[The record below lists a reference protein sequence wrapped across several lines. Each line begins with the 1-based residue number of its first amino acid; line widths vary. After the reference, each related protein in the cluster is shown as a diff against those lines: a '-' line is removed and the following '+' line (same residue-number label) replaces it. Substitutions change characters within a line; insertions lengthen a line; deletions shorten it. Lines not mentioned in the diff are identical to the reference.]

1 MILCVDTKHL
11 KTSDIV
17 QKDLN
22 LGELLKDHT
31 KYFNTVEE
39 ALEENYVPLDV
50 STTIRSMY
58 SNLVVER
65 DTDDGKKYYINL
77 TNIDKF
83 VHKGYDLLMY
93 LTSIGVMHCVNY
105 SKGFDELMLQH
116 SQFCPIG
123 VYNPDPN
130 IINPIVLVHIVMS
143 DEGAEQLKDY
153 LKCGINLV
161 PIRHRMYEGNLKA
174 LLDEIVEVKPRL
186 SNEGNTLEVPK
197 FTGGNKDEYNDN
209 N

>member
-11 KTSDIV
+11 KTSDKV
-17 QKDLN
+17 QKDIN
-22 LGELLKDHT
+22 LEELLKDHT
-31 KYFNTVEE
+31 KYFYTVEE

-50 STTIRSMY
+50 STAIRSMY

-65 DTDDGKKYYINL
+65 DTADGKKYYVNL

-93 LTSIGVMHCVNY
+93 LTSIGVMHCVDY
-105 SKGFDELMLQH
+105 KMGFDDVMLQH

-123 VYNPDPN
+123 IYNPDPSL
-130 IINPIVLVHIVMS
+130 INPIIIVHIVMS
-143 DEGAEQLKDY
+143 DEGAESLRDY
-153 LKCGINLV
+153 LKGNVKLV
-161 PIRHRMYEGNLKA
+161 PISSIHHENNIRA
-174 LLDEIVEVKPRL
+174 LLDEIVEVK
-186 SNEGNTLEVPK
+186 EKIE
-197 FTGGNKDEYNDN
+197 DEHNDN

>member
-11 KTSDIV
+11 KTSDKV
-17 QKDLN
+17 QKDIN
-22 LGELLKDHT
+22 LEELLKDHT
-31 KYFNTVEE
+31 KYFYTVGE

-50 STTIRSMY
+50 STAIRSMY

-65 DTDDGKKYYINL
+65 DTADGKKYYVNL

-93 LTSIGVMHCVNY
+93 LTSIGVMHCVDY
-105 SKGFDELMLQH
+105 KMGFDDVMLQH

-123 VYNPDPN
+123 IYNPDPSF
-130 IINPIVLVHIVMS
+130 INPIIIVHIVLS
-143 DEGAEQLKDY
+143 DEGAESLRDY
-153 LKCGINLV
+153 LKGNVKLV
-161 PIRHRMYEGNLKA
+161 PISSIHHENNIRA
-174 LLDEIVEVKPRL
+174 LLDEIIEVK
-186 SNEGNTLEVPK
+186 EKIE
-197 FTGGNKDEYNDN
+197 DEHNDN

>member
-11 KTSDIV
+11 KTSDKV

-22 LGELLKDHT
+22 LEELLKDHT
-31 KYFNTVEE
+31 KYFDTVEE
-39 ALEENYVPLDV
+39 ALNEAYVPLDV
-50 STTIRSMY
+50 STTIRSMF

-65 DTDDGKKYYINL
+65 ETDNGVSYYVNI

-93 LTSIGVMHCVNY
+93 ITSIGVLHCVDY
-105 SKGFDELMLQH
+105 KMGFDDVMLHH

-123 VYNPDPN
+123 VYNPDPTL
-130 IINPIVLVHIVMS
+130 INPIVLVHIVMS
-143 DEGAEQLKDY
+143 DEGAELLKDY
-153 LKCGINLV
+153 LKDNVKLV
-161 PIRHRMYEGNLKA
+161 PISDIKPIGNIKA
-174 LLDEIVEVKPRL
+174 LLDEIIEVK
-186 SNEGNTLEVPK
+186 EKIE
-197 FTGGNKDEYNDN
+197 DEHNDN

>member
-11 KTSDIV
+11 KTSDSV

-22 LGELLKDHT
+22 LEELLKDHT
-31 KYFNTVEE
+31 KYFDTVEE

-50 STTIRSMY
+50 STAIRSMY

-65 DTDDGKKYYINL
+65 DTADGKKYYVNL

-93 LTSIGVMHCVNY
+93 LTSIGVMHCVDY
-105 SKGFDELMLQH
+105 KMGFDDMMLQH

-123 VYNPDPN
+123 IYNPDPSL
-130 IINPIVLVHIVMS
+130 INPIIIVHIVLS
-143 DEGAEQLKDY
+143 DEGAESLRDY
-153 LKCGINLV
+153 LKGNVKLV
-161 PIRHRMYEGNLKA
+161 PISSIHHENNIRA
-174 LLDEIVEVKPRL
+174 LLDEIIEVK
-186 SNEGNTLEVPK
+186 EKIE
-197 FTGGNKDEYNDN
+197 DEHNDN

>member
-1 MILCVDTKHL
+1 MILCVDTQHL
-11 KTSDIV
+11 NTSDKV
-17 QKDLN
+17 QKDIN
-22 LGELLKDHT
+22 LEELLKDHT
-31 KYFNTVEE
+31 KYFYTVEE

-50 STTIRSMY
+50 STAIRSMY

-65 DTDDGKKYYINL
+65 DTADGNKYYVNS

-93 LTSIGVMHCVNY
+93 LTSIGVMHCVDY
-105 SKGFDELMLQH
+105 KKGFDDVMLQH

-123 VYNPDPN
+123 IYNPDPSL
-130 IINPIVLVHIVMS
+130 INPIIIVHIVLS

-153 LKCGINLV
+153 LKLGIKLV
-161 PIRHRMYEGNLKA
+161 PIRHIFYDRNLKA
-174 LLDEIVEVKPRL
+174 LLDELVEVKPKY
-186 SNEGNTLEVPK
+186 V
-197 FTGGNKDEYNDN
+197 GGNEDECNDN